1 MESYF
6 QTLSLPV
13 TAGIFF
19 TAAVF
24 IVLGG
29 WRLSNIAD
37 RLADR
42 TGMGE
47 AITGAL
53 FLGAVTSLAGI
64 ITSVTAAWHG
74 SAELA
79 VSNAIGGIAVQTLF
93 LVIAD
98 LVYQQANLEHAAASL
113 SNLMQGVL
121 LVVLLSITLV
131 ATATPD
137 FSLWSISPATPLI
150 FLIYIYGLRM
160 ISKSRSSPMWLP
172 RLTAETR
179 QDKAAAGAQHE
190 NLPRLFL
197 GLAIIAAIVGISGWL
212 VAQMGMAISWQTGL
226 SESAVGAILT
236 AVVTSLPELVT
247 TLAAVRLG
255 AYTLAIG
262 GIIGGNAFDT
272 LFAAVADISYRNGS
286 IYHAISNQQVFF
298 ITLTILMT
306 AILLLGMLR
315 REKRGIANI
324 GFEGFLIIVLYG
336 GAVTYLLFS
345 GNGG

>member
-1 MESYF
+1 M
-6 QTLSLPV
+6 LSLPE

-19 TAAVF
+19 AAAVA
-24 IVLGG
+24 IAVGG
-29 WRLSNIAD
+29 WRLSNLAD

-64 ITSVTAAWHG
+64 ATSVTAAWHG
-74 SAELA
+74 YAELA

-93 LVIAD
+93 LAIAD

-121 LVVLLSITLV
+121 LVVLLSISLV
-131 ATATPD
+131 AAASPD
-137 FSLWSISPATPLI
+137 FSLWSISPATPVM
-150 FLIYIYGLRM
+150 FASYIWGMRM
-160 ISKSRSSPMWLP
+160 ISNARSSPMWLP
-172 RLTAETR
+172 RWTAETR
-179 QDKAAAGAQHE
+179 PDKPAASAQQE
-190 NLPRLFL
+190 NLKTLFL
-197 GLAIIAAIVGISGWL
+197 GFATIAAIVGVSGWV
-212 VAQMGMAISWQTGL
+212 VARTGMSISRQTGL
-226 SESAVGAILT
+226 SESAVGAVLT

-247 TLAAVRLG
+247 TIAAVRQG
-255 AYTLAIG
+255 SYTLAIG

-272 LFAAVADISYRNGS
+272 LFAAVADIAYRDGS
-286 IYHAISNQQVFF
+286 IYHAISKQQVFF
-298 ITLTILMT
+298 IALTILMT

-324 GFEGFLIIVLYG
+324 GFESFLILLLYL
-336 GAVTYLLFS
+336 GAVTYLLFA